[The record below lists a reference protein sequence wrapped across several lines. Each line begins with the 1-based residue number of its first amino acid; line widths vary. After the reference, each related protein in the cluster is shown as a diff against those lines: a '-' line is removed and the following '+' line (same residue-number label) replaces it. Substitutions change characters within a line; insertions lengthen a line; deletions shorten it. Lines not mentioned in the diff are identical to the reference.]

1 MILAKGKDH
10 VITVAKLV
18 DQVKYEGYVYTA
30 SAEFLFVEI
39 CLDNISDTANIHTV
53 GIVWIYPYI
62 G

>member
-53 GIVWIYPYI
+53 GIV
-62 G
+62 